1 MRVLI
6 VEDSA
11 FNALCLRRIME
22 TSLPTISVAI
32 ATNSTIALSSIHSNT
47 PDLVIIDGDLGA
59 ADGVNCNGP
68 VLAGLILNKY
78 PHLPVIAWSDSEL
91 MRDAFA
97 KIFMQYKRTVDIF
110 NTWPKVVN
118 QSRVL
123 NTLSHFYSDID
134 DLSVPADWVRARG

>member
-1 MRVLI
+1 MHVLI

-22 TSLPTISVAI
+22 TSIPTISVAI
-32 ATNSTIALSSIHSNT
+32 ANNSTIALSSIHSNT

-59 ADGVNCNGP
+59 VDGVNCNGP
-68 VLAGLILNKY
+68 VLAGFLLNKY
-78 PHLPVIAWSDSEL
+78 PRLPIIAWSDSEL

-97 KIFMQYKRTVDIF
+97 KIFKHYNRTANIF

-118 QSRVL
+118 QDRVL
-123 NTLSHFYSDID
+123 NTINHFYSDVA
-134 DLSVPADWVRARG
+134 DLVVPAEWLRA